1 MIESIQHPGPVASK
15 RWAVVPCSAQPVD
28 IILPVAETLAQ
39 SVALGLADFDG
50 GWLMI
55 ENAGLRNL
63 DFVIPGE
70 DLTGA
75 HAAWYAGPHQMGA
88 GHIDYLGLHAGRK
101 EGAPWL
107 HGHGVF
113 SAPGWQGPRMGH
125 ILPLES
131 RLHKPIHAQGWGLKG
146 ARLEV
151 THDPETNF
159 PLFQP
164 VQTGTGIGAALIT
177 LRPNQDMGSAI
188 ASAASEV
195 GITSG
200 KIYGLGSIIR
210 PRLKGQPQIDS
221 YATEL
226 LLTDGRLSNGT
237 AEIEI
242 EVVTLSAS
250 QHKGWLEPG
259 ANAVCVTAEILVI
272 AD

>member
-1 MIESIQHPGPVASK
+1 MGGRLLK
-15 RWAVVPCSAQPVD
+15 RW
-28 IILPVAETLAQ
+28 LA
-39 SVALGLADFDG
+39 
-50 GWLMI
+50 
-55 ENAGLRNL
+55 
-63 DFVIPGE
+63 
-70 DLTGA
+70 
-75 HAAWYAGPHQMGA
+75 
-88 GHIDYLGLHAGRK
+88 
-101 EGAPWL
+101 
-107 HGHGVF
+107 
-113 SAPGWQGPRMGH
+113 
-125 ILPLES
+125 LPLKDINRIKKRHDIVKYFIDKDEFLELSTYQIKQISDIERLVSKVATGKVNPREVVLLKNSLNAIIPIKEAAEKSDNES
-131 RLHKPIHAQGWGLKG
+131 LRMIGEQLQNCNALREKISKTLNEDAPVNILKG
-146 ARLEV
+146 
-151 THDPETNF
+151 N
-159 PLFQP
+159 
-164 VQTGTGIGAALIT
+164 
-177 LRPNQDMGSAI
+177 SI

-226 LLTDGRLSNGT
+226 LLTDGHLSDGI